1 MALSLF
7 NDPFFSESR
16 LTPMG
21 NMFGSS
27 IFDTGLGNMGI
38 QNRMMTAMP
47 LRVTE
52 TDDKFKVSKNNYNDN
67 FHVTQ
72 KINIIFIIYIIIYI
86 YYITITLFYSSYDFN
101 YMQVLA
107 EIPGVTSKKDVA
119 IKVDQGVL
127 SITAEKK
134 KEKVPDTEIL
144 HREEVQYGKLVR
156 SIRIPDYVIPNN
168 SRAVLNDGVLEI
180 SFEKEPPMKD
190 QALHIPIE

>member
-27 IFDTGLGNMGI
+27 IFDTGLDNMGI
-38 QNRMMTAMP
+38 NRMMTAMP

-52 TDDKFKVSKNNYNDN
+52 TDDQFK
-67 FHVTQ
+67 
-72 KINIIFIIYIIIYI
+72 
-86 YYITITLFYSSYDFN
+86 
-101 YMQVLA
+101 VLA
-107 EIPGVTSKKDVA
+107 EIPGVTSKKDVV

-134 KEKVPDTEIL
+134 KEKVQDTEIL

-180 SFEKEPPMKD
+180 MFEKSPSMKD
-190 QALHIPIE
+190 QALHIPIETD